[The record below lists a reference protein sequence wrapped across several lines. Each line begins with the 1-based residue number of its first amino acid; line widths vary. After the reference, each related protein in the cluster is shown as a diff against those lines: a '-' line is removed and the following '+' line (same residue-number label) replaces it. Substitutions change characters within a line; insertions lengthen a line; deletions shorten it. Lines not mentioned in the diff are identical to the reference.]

1 MSRKIKRN
9 LYPNLKKQI
18 SGKTELEAANI
29 LLNFVQTAFDYQTDQ
44 EQFGYE
50 RPLFGDEL
58 FFYPYS
64 DCEDRSILYSIL
76 VHDLLHLDV
85 VMLLYPGHLATA
97 VRFTDEVPGYYFMV
111 NGGKYVLCDPT
122 YIGAPVG
129 DCMPQFVGT
138 AAEVVIIY

>member
-1 MSRKIKRN
+1 M
-9 LYPNLKKQI
+9 
-18 SGKTELEAANI
+18 
-29 LLNFVQTAFDYQTDQ
+29 QTAFDYQTDQ

-58 FFYPYS
+58 FYYPYS
-64 DCEDRSILYSIL
+64 DCEDRSILFSIL

-97 VRFTDEVPGYYFMV
+97 VRFTENVSGYYFMV
-111 NGGKYVLCDPT
+111 NGEKYVICDPT

-129 DCMPQFVGT
+129 DCMPQYIGT
-138 AAEVVIIY
+138 AAEVVIIYE